1 MNYLNFTSDGNFI
14 DYHSTHLTQ
23 FTTFFKENIMSFHV
37 LSRFFYLMRPQVF
50 KYWPNYTGNFAFFIE
65 LGFVGLFFVLSVIL
79 SLYDMKYF
87 RQESLL
93 EFIKREIVRV
103 FLPYNKEKDV
113 EINKIVPSGFEPG
126 IKPTMVFGGGAED
139 LKGRK
144 ANLENDKY
152 LNDEF
157 GGDEF
162 DEKNPN
168 NILKINGMEEENGA
182 CLRAIGEFLN
192 QVRNYRCLWP

>member
-1 MNYLNFTSDGNFI
+1 
-14 DYHSTHLTQ
+14 
-23 FTTFFKENIMSFHV
+23 MSFHV

-157 GGDEF
+157 GGAEF

-182 CLRAIGEFLN
+182 CLKAIGEFLN

>member
-1 MNYLNFTSDGNFI
+1 
-14 DYHSTHLTQ
+14 
-23 FTTFFKENIMSFHV
+23 
-37 LSRFFYLMRPQVF
+37 
-50 KYWPNYTGNFAFFIE
+50 
-65 LGFVGLFFVLSVIL
+65 
-79 SLYDMKYF
+79 
-87 RQESLL
+87 
-93 EFIKREIVRV
+93 
-103 FLPYNKEKDV
+103 
-113 EINKIVPSGFEPG
+113 
-126 IKPTMVFGGGAED
+126 MVFGGGAED

>member
-1 MNYLNFTSDGNFI
+1 
-14 DYHSTHLTQ
+14 
-23 FTTFFKENIMSFHV
+23 
-37 LSRFFYLMRPQVF
+37 
-50 KYWPNYTGNFAFFIE
+50 
-65 LGFVGLFFVLSVIL
+65 
-79 SLYDMKYF
+79 
-87 RQESLL
+87 
-93 EFIKREIVRV
+93 
-103 FLPYNKEKDV
+103 
-113 EINKIVPSGFEPG
+113 
-126 IKPTMVFGGGAED
+126 MVFGGGAED

-182 CLRAIGEFLN
+182 NGSALTDKRDPFGSTNNFTVQKINGNPDNNKNKFFQLATTTGGNEAVNNPFVNENDLVDIHTNKKYGTKNVPIDPNNLPDKLEDPDDDYNKRLEAFANLNLGFCQFIGENLKERNILVACLRAIGEFLN